1 MLHKAEEKEEE
12 KEKEKKKKKKKEL
25 GGVSDEVV
33 NVLSVNTGDGE

>member
-12 KEKEKKKKKKKEL
+12 KEKEKKKEL

-33 NVLSVNTGDGE
+33 NVLSVNTGEGE